1 MAALFVIALRLEAT
15 QISFHKENYKQA
27 LRRSLTNVLLR
38 KERTG

>member
-27 LRRSLTNVLLR
+27 LGRSLTNVLLR